1 MPRDTQLAKHY
12 FPTNFTLAKQLS
24 ENLFHFMVWCGM
36 IWYGMVWYGMVW
48 YGMAL
53 RRKQLRDRECESRD
67 FPVKTSRIICGAFSG
82 PRRAVCPHL
91 HGKLWEVPGSSEKL
105 ACVSAMVDWMGR

>member
-48 YGMAL
+48 YGMVWYGMVVYGMVYRRYRIHATYVIGVVAL
-53 RRKQLRDRECESRD
+53 CSNASR
-67 FPVKTSRIICGAFSG
+67 
-82 PRRAVCPHL
+82 L
-91 HGKLWEVPGSSEKL
+91 SE
-105 ACVSAMVDWMGR
+105 